1 MSAGG
6 TVGRSSVQVR
16 RVDPSGP
23 DLDALACLWTMS
35 RQPAR
40 GSGALLEDTRS
51 IFKSALAGDE
61 VYALLASAEPTAA
74 EPGDQPRDIGYLVMT
89 ACPLSLLTGEA
100 TVSIEHL
107 FVLPQARRLGV
118 ARALIAKATTYAEQ
132 LGAGQISSSVPVL
145 GREEQRF
152 FARLGFTPSVVRR
165 VTSVSALR
173 RRLTPQGDP
182 RVEATVVRRR
192 SLRARSRALALRAH
206 AAP

>member
-1 MSAGG
+1 M
-6 TVGRSSVQVR
+6 GRSTVHVR
-16 RVDPSGP
+16 RVDPSGA
-23 DLDALACLWTMS
+23 DLDALAALISTS

-40 GSGALLEDTRS
+40 GTGALLEDVRATLH
-51 IFKSALAGDE
+51 SALTRDD
-61 VYALLASAEPTAA
+61 VYALLASYQPTAG
-74 EPGDQPRDIGYLVMT
+74 EHGDKPRDIGFLVMST
-89 ACPLSLLTGEA
+89 CPLLPLMGDA
-100 TVSIEHL
+100 AVSIEHL
-107 FVLPQARRLGV
+107 FVLPEARRLGT
-118 ARALIAKATTYAEQ
+118 ARALITRATTYAEQ
-132 LGAGQISSSVPVL
+132 LGAGQISTSVPVL